1 MVKRILL
8 SIVLLLVIAYLV
20 VAVTAFNRKPTS
32 QVCQDVELVIKDTVY
47 AGFITKKEVATL
59 LEKKGIS
66 PIGKDLERVR
76 TKTLERELAKA
87 SPHRPGGV
95 LQDPERQALHRSDPA
110 HPHPA
115 SDERQRRKLLSGQQR
130 HRDAPRCK
138 VRCTPRRCNRKC
150 RKVVCHEGFI

>member
-1 MVKRILL
+1 MRPKSPNYYQKNIMVKRILL

-66 PIGKDLERVR
+66 PVGKDLERVR
-76 TKTLERELAKA
+76 TKTLERELAK
-87 SPHRPGGV
+87 
-95 LQDPERQALHRSDPA
+95 
-110 HPHPA
+110 HPLIDQVECYKTP
-115 SDERQRRKLLSGQQR
+115 SGKLCIEVTQRRHTITDCNPNYSG
-130 HRDAPRCK
+130 
-138 VRCTPRRCNRKC
+138 
-150 RKVVCHEGFI
+150 

>member
-1 MVKRILL
+1 MRPKSPNYYQKNIMVKRILL

-66 PIGKDLERVR
+66 PVGKDLERVR
-76 TKTLERELAKA
+76 TA
-87 SPHRPGGV
+87 SSPK
-95 LQDPERQALHRSDPA
+95 S
-110 HPHPA
+110 
-115 SDERQRRKLLSGQQR
+115 
-130 HRDAPRCK
+130 
-138 VRCTPRRCNRKC
+138 TPKYW
-150 RKVVCHEGFI
+150 